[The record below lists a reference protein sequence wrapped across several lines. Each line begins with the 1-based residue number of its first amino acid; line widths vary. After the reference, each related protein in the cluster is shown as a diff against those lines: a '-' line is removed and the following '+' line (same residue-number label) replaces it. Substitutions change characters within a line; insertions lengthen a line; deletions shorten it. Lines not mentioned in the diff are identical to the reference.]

1 MVIPAAIPISVAIS
15 ILIPVVIE
23 QSLLLVW
30 VFRSP
35 CIDTFYIF
43 VSCCHQ
49 LFSINLQ
56 DSGLH
61 GRSFGRFPLIKSGTS
76 GKDKR
81 HNTKQCYKNKHCDYL
96 FIKRKVAHL
105 NHCKY
110 INQGTNIGQTIC
122 STSS

>member
-30 VFRSP
+30 VFRSL

-49 LFSINLQ
+49 LFSINLR
-56 DSGLH
+56 DNELRAH
-61 GRSFGRFPLIKSGTS
+61 SFDTFPLIKTGTS
-76 GKDKR
+76 SKDK
-81 HNTKQCYKNKHCDYL
+81 
-96 FIKRKVAHL
+96 
-105 NHCKY
+105 
-110 INQGTNIGQTIC
+110 
-122 STSS
+122 